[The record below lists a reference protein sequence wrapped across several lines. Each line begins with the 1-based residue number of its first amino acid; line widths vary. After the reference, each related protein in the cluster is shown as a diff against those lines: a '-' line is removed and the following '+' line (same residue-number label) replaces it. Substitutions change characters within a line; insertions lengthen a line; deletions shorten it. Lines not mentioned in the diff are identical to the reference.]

1 MGDVIG
7 VQQIVVR
14 KSQSVSNIYRIEI
27 DNIGCMPNGFQQINR
42 ILKNYAKGSELFLG
56 CYKIDGTALTKKE
69 LLEYSMTI
77 PEFFQRYGRYHPID
91 VTVKKREKEKQLQN
105 ELTVYSI
112 LNNDVNRD
120 ILTKIFQYHLETVLF
135 CPKLELENFILF
147 YKDYMNNTWED
158 YIKKGFTDILFTYAD
173 SGDFSVIF
181 RTDIY
186 EQEQLFTEINEII
199 LDS

>member
-1 MGDVIG
+1 MHHKVDRIIHSKAPF
-7 VQQIVVR
+7 Q
-14 KSQSVSNIYRIEI
+14 KSYE
-27 DNIGCMPNGFQQINR
+27 
-42 ILKNYAKGSELFLG
+42 SEKRQRAGL
-56 CYKIDGTALTKKE
+56 IDGSIVRTWPPFF
-69 LLEYSMTI
+69 